1 MIDILDELIEMTNSE
16 QIRKFRSHK
25 KKLYKYYLA
34 GILND
39 IIFEHYIHE
48 SFFYHQAKFLLHA
61 AEQLPN
67 QDSQGD
73 RKNKALTI
81 KTLQNNYFINPQ
93 QDSQVDILIA
103 FLRTYLNDLKLNKK
117 TLYLVSDLEKIIRI
131 QDYFRIKMQHNIKKH
146 HWIDVTLNQPLVLTF
161 PEFFNYQDL
170 INLWNDYIEK
180 HKKISELKQSGIA
193 NKTNHEYR
201 RLDYSIKGS
210 ERTLV
215 ILATNFVESYLYY
228 YFYNIK
234 SSKFYPQ
241 NKIHTIKNYIQ
252 DTQIVEDL
260 IFKEHPNIK
269 DNNAISLQYKKF
281 HDSLKIRDRFVHTSA
296 FVEQTNKIAQLQPL
310 LNISKEETIS
320 ILQNAIDFVY
330 SIDNNL
336 PENEKILFW
345 WEQFETPDFSKHQI
359 INPLNILRV

>member
-1 MIDILDELIEMTNSE
+1 MNDIIDELIEMTSSE
-16 QIRKFRSHK
+16 QIRKFRSHP

-39 IIFEHYIHE
+39 IFFENYIHE
-48 SFFYHQAKFLLHA
+48 SFFYHQAKFLFHA

-67 QDSQGD
+67 QDGEGY

-81 KTLQNNYFINPQ
+81 KTLQDNYFINPQ
-93 QDSQVDILIA
+93 QDSQVDLLIA
-103 FLRTYLNDLKLNKK
+103 FLRMYLNDLKLNKK

-131 QDYFRIKMQHNIKKH
+131 KDYFRVKKQHTIKNH
-146 HWIDVTLNQPLVLTF
+146 HWIDVTLNEPLVLTF

-180 HKKISELKQSGIA
+180 YTKIFELKKSGVA
-193 NKTNHEYR
+193 LKTNPEYR

-234 SSKFYPQ
+234 SSKIYPQ
-241 NKIHTIKNYIQ
+241 NKLHKMKGYIQ
-252 DTQIVEDL
+252 DTQIFEDL
-260 IFKEHPNIK
+260 IFVEHPNIK
-269 DNNAISLQYKKF
+269 DNVAISLQYKKF
-281 HDSLKIRDRFVHTSA
+281 NDSIKIRDRFVHTSA

-310 LNISKEETIS
+310 LNISTEETIS

-345 WEQFETPDFSKHQI
+345 WEQFETPDFSKHQF